1 MKHEFGKRLRRLRED
16 KHPDL
21 SLRKL
26 ADKAGVEPGYLSKIE
41 RGVERASDDTIIAL
55 ADALGESRDV
65 LLAMDERISKRLLR
79 IICKRPELFAELI
92 ENLEKMPDHA
102 VLRIVREVKD
112 GEW

>member
-1 MKHEFGKRLRRLRED
+1 MKHEFGKRLRKLREE

-26 ADKAGVEPGYLSKIE
+26 AEKAGVEPGYLSKIE

-65 LLAMDERISKRLLR
+65 LLAMDGRVSARLLR
-79 IICKRPELFAELI
+79 IICKHPTLMAELL
-92 ENLEKMPDHA
+92 ENIDKMPEHA
-102 VLRIVREVKD
+102 LVRVVREVRD
-112 GEW
+112 GDW